1 MIDDHVSRDK
11 DIPSLNWDL
20 LITFGI
26 PMVTS
31 YYPSVTKQAMF
42 QAIASTL
49 IYGKQNAV
57 VVDAFKTTKQ
67 SDDLINWIVASC
79 KKLSTI

>member
-11 DIPSLNWDL
+11 DIPSLNRDV
-20 LITFGI
+20 LIMSCI

-31 YYPSVTKQAMF
+31 DYPSVTKQAML

-67 SDDLINWIVASC
+67 FDDLINWVVASC
-79 KKLSTI
+79 KNLSTI